1 MQKLKSISNYFLM
14 PLLKGKK
21 SDKPMETNTIFSF
34 QRLLLLFKQS
44 LIINKKMIGITVAGF
59 AGLLFIV
66 LIIMQSA
73 ANFNN
78 WSNQDSMATL
88 IFIFFQMGILYAGY
102 SFPVFRTK
110 EKSMTYLMLPVNA
123 SEKFVFELLSR
134 IVLFVV
140 LMPFIYWV
148 VANLEGVVVNYF
160 KPELVNYKF
169 SFSEGWSMLMNH
181 EKFDAIAKYSMF
193 QGMLLVFLVVF
204 AGASTFSK
212 SPLLKTLFTLSVIF
226 AAFGLYSFLLV
237 KGFDIENYHPAHNR
251 VLFVNNERDGLTVL
265 AIGVTLINL
274 CLLAIAWFRLKE
286 KEA

>member
-1 MQKLKSISNYFLM
+1 
-14 PLLKGKK
+14 
-21 SDKPMETNTIFSF
+21 METNTIFSF

>member
-148 VANLEGVVVNYF
+148 C
-160 KPELVNYKF
+160 
-169 SFSEGWSMLMNH
+169 
-181 EKFDAIAKYSMF
+181 
-193 QGMLLVFLVVF
+193 LLY
-204 AGASTFSK
+204 T
-212 SPLLKTLFTLSVIF
+212 SPS
-226 AAFGLYSFLLV
+226 
-237 KGFDIENYHPAHNR
+237 P
-251 VLFVNNERDGLTVL
+251 RDGLL
-265 AIGVTLINL
+265 S
-274 CLLAIAWFRLKE
+274 RM
-286 KEA
+286 